1 LKIFHVSHRGL
12 IQKSLKENTLLG
24 FKKSFQKKYSLE
36 TDLRYTKDGEIICVH
51 DADLKRIYGKKDKI
65 KSLTVDQLNKKTK
78 NTLKIPTLDDLLRI
92 YKDDVYLFLE
102 LKGLFKK
109 DILYKLLEKTSKFKK
124 IVFISFWHK
133 NLYAIHSIN
142 KQLLLGASFHRVNSK
157 AILEVNKKLK
167 LFCFI
172 LNKELMFNSLFNKFK
187 IYRFYYTVK
196 DRETYLKYKNR
207 KFLIIEHQ
215 AIT

>member
-1 LKIFHVSHRGL
+1 MKIFHVSHRGL

-24 FKKSFQKKYSLE
+24 FKKSFQMKYSLE

-51 DADLKRIYGKKDKI
+51 DPDLKRIYGKKDKV
-65 KSLTVDQLNKKTK
+65 KLLTYQELNKKTK
-78 NTLKIPTLDDLLRI
+78 NILKIPTLDDLLNI

-102 LKGLFKK
+102 LKGIFKK
-109 DILYKLLEKTSKFKK
+109 DILNKLLEKTSKFKK

-133 NLYAIHSIN
+133 NLSAIHKIN
-142 KQLLLGASFHRVNSK
+142 KQLLLGASFHKTNKK
-157 AILEVNKKLK
+157 AISEVVKNLK

-172 LNKELMFNSLFNKFK
+172 LNKELMFESIFNKLK
-187 IYRFYYTVK
+187 IHKFYYTIK
-196 DRETYLKYKNR
+196 DRETYLKYLTK
-207 KFLIIEHQ
+207 KFLIIEYQ